1 MNINIF
7 NQFFDIQVII
17 IKILTV
23 RPLDVYLTLATVMD
37 GSREGGSHRFSLQN
51 KNIQKN
57 KCNTENTT
65 LH

>member
-1 MNINIF
+1 M
-7 NQFFDIQVII
+7 II